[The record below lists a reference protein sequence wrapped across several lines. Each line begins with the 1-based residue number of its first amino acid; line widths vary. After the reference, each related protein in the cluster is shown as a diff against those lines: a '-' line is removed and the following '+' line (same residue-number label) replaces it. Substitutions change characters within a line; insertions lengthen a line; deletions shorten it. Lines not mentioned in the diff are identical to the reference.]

1 MVELSDIYLR
11 LMAMEKGSSCF
22 LCVYSVANLAVGR
35 EGLEPPAPYRCGTL
49 GAPLSSPR
57 ISAMDRGKLETDLV
71 TTEG

>member
-35 EGLEPPAPYRCGTL
+35 EGLEPPP
-49 GAPLSSPR
+49 PLPPWNPWSPLT
-57 ISAMDRGKLETDLV
+57 IS
-71 TTEG
+71 